1 MHAPDV
7 PRDPRHPPSQ
17 GRRRFCAALL
27 LAAAPGT
34 WANPPAGTFTAEDLE
49 WVDAA
54 RQRPVPVRLYRPQVA
69 SGSAV
74 PLVVFSHGI
83 GGSRAGYAYLGRH
96 WASHGIASLHL
107 QHVGSDRQ
115 MWAGNPLGLVGRL
128 QGAAQDAEAVA
139 RAQDV
144 HFALDRV
151 QAGDAGLQVDTRR
164 IAAAGHSYGANTTLL
179 VSGAVVRRAGQPVD
193 LRDPRVR
200 AAVVISAPPFYGE
213 DDLDGILRSVTVPSL
228 HVTTVEDI
236 IRIPGFRSGIEDR
249 LRVFEATGGADKWL
263 TVFGTGSHGLFSG
276 RLGEGAPVLQAT
288 RELAHAFLRRVLDD
302 DRDALDDWP
311 RRHAEL
317 IERFVG
323 PGPRRSARGQRVLT
337 TA

>member
-1 MHAPDV
+1 MHPQTVHRDARTAPAE
-7 PRDPRHPPSQ
+7 

-27 LAAAPGT
+27 MAAAPAA
-34 WANPPAGTFTAEDLE
+34 WAAEPAAAFTTLDLE
-49 WVDAA
+49 WMDAA
-54 RQRPVPVRLYRPQVA
+54 RQRPVPVRLYRPQA
-69 SGSAV
+69 AADGPV

-96 WASHGIASLHL
+96 WASRGIASLHL

-115 MWAGNPLGLVGRL
+115 VWSGNPFGLVGRL

-144 HFALDRV
+144 RFALDRV
-151 QAGDAGLQVDTRR
+151 QAGDAGLQVDPRR
-164 IAAAGHSYGANTTLL
+164 IVAAGHSYGANTTLL
-179 VSGAVVRRAGQPVD
+179 VSGAVVRRAGRAVD

-213 DDLDGILRSVTVPSL
+213 GDLAGILRSVTVPSL
-228 HVTTVEDI
+228 HVTTVEDV
-236 IRIPGFRSGIEDR
+236 IRIPGFHSGIDDR
-249 LRVFEATGGADKWL
+249 LRVFDATGSAEKWL

-288 RELAHAFLRRVLDD
+288 RELAYAFVRRVIDE
-302 DRDALDDWP
+302 DRGALDDWP
-311 RRHAEL
+311 RRHADL
-317 IERFVG
+317 IERFVA
-323 PGPRRSARGQRVLT
+323 PGERRVSAS
-337 TA
+337 